1 MAASRDLAVNRDD
14 VRVTVAQ
21 AIDPG
26 QTAGFEQFRVQCG
39 EHVAQ
44 LTVAGD
50 AAVVGVEASEERQML
65 GSPQR
70 RLHEVIRPGDR
81 RSQNQQQDFRQ
92 WIQHLGVLTRIG
104 QDGEMSQQRDAD
116 RRSHGRASIDEAP
129 YESNFQPRR
138 KLPSIQAIGL
148 PAGIGALSQCRR
160 LATSSKQ
167 H

>member
-50 AAVVGVEASEERQML
+50 AAVIAVEASEKQML

-70 RLHEVIRPGDR
+70 RLDKVIRPGDGR
-81 RSQNQQQDFRQ
+81 G
-92 WIQHLGVLTRIG
+92 QHHYRKSCFWSAT
-104 QDGEMSQQRDAD
+104 DG
-116 RRSHGRASIDEAP
+116 G
-129 YESNFQPRR
+129 
-138 KLPSIQAIGL
+138 
-148 PAGIGALSQCRR
+148 
-160 LATSSKQ
+160 
-167 H
+167 